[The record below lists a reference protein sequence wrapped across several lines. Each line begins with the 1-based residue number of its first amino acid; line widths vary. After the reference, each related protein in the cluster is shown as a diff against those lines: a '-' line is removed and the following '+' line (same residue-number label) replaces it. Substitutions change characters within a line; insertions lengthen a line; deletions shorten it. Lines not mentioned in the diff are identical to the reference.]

1 MFIIFLKK
9 HWGPH
14 SLGYQMHYSVSNIN
28 TSDFLYFTHVT
39 YRPLPTIK
47 TVKLRSP
54 NCQSF
59 SDQDLARLKD
69 ERKWLSD
76 THVNFFLLFVFFL
89 FVSSPLYEW
98 NSHWY
103 QDCQEQN
110 IWGNVKICLLDTI
123 FWPKFSTEP
132 ENFRERSRRKINLL
146 EYHFAVM
153 PMFEV

>member
-1 MFIIFLKK
+1 
-9 HWGPH
+9 
-14 SLGYQMHYSVSNIN
+14 MHYSVSNIN

-76 THVNFFLLFVFFL
+76 THVNFFLLFVFF
-89 FVSSPLYEW
+89 S
-98 NSHWY
+98 
-103 QDCQEQN
+103 
-110 IWGNVKICLLDTI
+110 
-123 FWPKFSTEP
+123 
-132 ENFRERSRRKINLL
+132 FRL
-146 EYHFAVM
+146 ESAI
-153 PMFEV
+153 